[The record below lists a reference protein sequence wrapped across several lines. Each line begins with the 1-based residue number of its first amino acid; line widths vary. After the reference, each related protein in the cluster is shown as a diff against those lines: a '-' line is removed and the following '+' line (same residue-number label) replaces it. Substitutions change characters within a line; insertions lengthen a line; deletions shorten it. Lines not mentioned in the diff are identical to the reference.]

1 MSNSSL
7 VAYTK
12 ISPNSNNPR
21 NQPIRKIT
29 IHHMAG
35 NISVETCGSI
45 FANPDRQSS
54 SNYGIG
60 TDGRVALYVEESNRS
75 WCSSSPA
82 NDHQAVTIEV
92 ANSAMG
98 GDWPVSDKALSVL
111 IELCTDIC
119 KRNGIATLNYT
130 GNANGNLTRHNMFA
144 ATACPGPYLQS
155 KFSYIAEEVNK
166 RLQAPA
172 PTPISH
178 PSSNKFKV
186 GDSVIVN
193 GYPCI
198 NASGANPGAK
208 LVNYTG
214 KVTKVHPTGT
224 HRFHVD
230 AKGWCREADLSPV
243 NGTVPAPTQ
252 SMKVGS
258 KVRIKPGVTKFTNGV
273 VMAGFLKSATLYVRQ
288 MDSGKA
294 LVSTQATGN
303 VYTGWVYSTDLE
315 GVG

>member
-7 VAYTK
+7 VTYTK

-21 NQPIRKIT
+21 NQSIKKIT

-60 TDGRVALYVEESNRS
+60 TDGRIALYVEEKNRS
-75 WCSSSPA
+75 WCSSSPS

-98 GDWPVSDKALSVL
+98 GDWPVSDKALAAL
-111 IELCTDIC
+111 IDLCTDIC
-119 KRNGIATLNYT
+119 KRNGIAKLNYT
-130 GNANGNLTRHNMFA
+130 GDANGNLTRHNMFA

-155 KFSYIAEEVNK
+155 KFPTIAEEVNK

-172 PTPISH
+172 PPPVQTD
-178 PSSNKFKV
+178 KFKV
-186 GDSVIVN
+186 GDTVIVN
-193 GYPCI
+193 GYPCV
-198 NASGANPGAK
+198 NAGGANPGSK
-208 LVNYTG
+208 LTNYTG
-214 KVTKVHPTGT
+214 KVTKAYPTGT

-230 AKGWCREADLSPV
+230 QKGWCREADLRLVGGTSP
-243 NGTVPAPTQ
+243 TPPQ
-252 SMKVGS
+252 SVKVGS

-273 VMAGFLKSATLYVRQ
+273 VMAGFLKSAILYVRQ
-288 MDSGKA
+288 IDSGKI

-303 VYTGWVYSTDLE
+303 VYTGWVYAKDLE
-315 GVG
+315 AV